1 MQYQKLAKIYE
12 ALEKTSK
19 RLEKTFIISKFLREC
34 KREEVR
40 EIVYLL
46 QGRVFAQWDDRKIG
60 MSSKL
65 LVKAIASATGE
76 QSEKVEDEWK
86 KKGDLGLVAEAL
98 VEKKKQV
105 TLFRKDLSVQKV
117 FDNISK
123 LAELEGEGTVQR
135 KIALVSELLGCAY
148 PLEAKYIVRTIAED
162 LRAGVGDSMI
172 RDSLMWAFYEPVI
185 GIMIQCGKCNEW
197 NPAVKECL
205 NCQNILEQDFGK
217 NKEKK
222 YGKEIIKFETEKE
235 AREYY
240 NNCMEELQDAFN
252 VANDFGLMAE
262 MLLVHGRKAIEH
274 LELVVGKPIK
284 VMLYPKAKNIEEGFE
299 IVGKPAMLEP
309 KLDGFR
315 VQIHRKK
322 EEIKLYTRNLEEVTI
337 QFPDV
342 VKAVRDNVHSK
353 EFILDSEVV
362 GIDPKTKRVV
372 PFQNISKRIKRKY
385 EVEILVKSLPVVV
398 NVFDVIELNGESL
411 LNQSFEER
419 RKRLKAII
427 HDEKGK
433 MELIEQV
440 ITGDVEK
447 TKKYYQE
454 CLEKGHEGIMMK
466 SIQGIYKPGKRVG
479 QGVKIKPV
487 MESLDLVIVGAEW
500 GEGKRANWLSSFIV
514 ACKDGDQL
522 KEIGKV
528 GSGLKEKAEEGV
540 SYDELTEEL
549 KKNIIQEKGREVKL
563 KPKVVVE
570 IVFEEIQQSPSYS
583 SGYALRFPRILRLR
597 EDKGVRDISTLK
609 EIEKIYQEQK

>member
-1 MQYQKLAKIYE
+1 MQYKKLAEIYE
-12 ALEKTSK
+12 ALEGTSK
-19 RLEKTFIISKFLREC
+19 RLEKTFILSKFLKEC
-34 KREEVR
+34 KREDIR

-60 MSSKL
+60 MSSRL

-76 QSEKVEDEWK
+76 QSEKIEEEWK
-86 KKGDLGLVAEAL
+86 KRGDLGLVAEAL
-98 VEKKKQV
+98 IGKKKQA
-105 TLFRKDLSVQKV
+105 TLFRKDLSVRKV
-117 FDNISK
+117 VENISK

-148 PLEAKYIVRTIAED
+148 PLEAKYIIRTIAED
-162 LRAGVGDSMI
+162 MRAGIGDSMV
-172 RDSLMWAFYEPVI
+172 RDSLLWAFYEPIV
-185 GIMIQCGKCNEW
+185 GIMIKCEKCGEW
-197 NPAVKECL
+197 NPIVKECL
-205 NCQNILEQDFGK
+205 SCKRELEQDFGK
-217 NKEKK
+217 NKERK
-222 YGKEIIKFETEKE
+222 YKEEVSKFENEKE

-240 NNCMEELQDAFN
+240 NNSLEEMQDAFN
-252 VANDFGLMAE
+252 ITNDFGLMAE
-262 MLLVHGRKAIEH
+262 MLLVHGKKALEH

-322 EEIKLYTRNLEEVTI
+322 EQIKLYTRNLENVTM

-342 VKAVRDNVHSK
+342 VKAVRDNVQSK

-362 GIDPKTKRVV
+362 GIDPKTKKVV
-372 PFQNISKRIKRKY
+372 PFQNISQRIKRKY
-385 EVEILVKSLPVVV
+385 DVETLIKSLPVIV
-398 NVFDVIELNGESL
+398 NVFDVVELNGESL
-411 LNQSFEER
+411 LNNSFEER
-419 RKRLKAII
+419 RKRLKAVI

-433 MELIEQV
+433 IELIEQV
-440 ITGDVEK
+440 ITEDLERAK
-447 TKKYYQE
+447 RYYQE

-466 SIQGIYKPGKRVG
+466 STQGIYKPGKRVG

-500 GEGKRANWLSSFIV
+500 GEGKRTKWLSSFIV
-514 ACKDGDQL
+514 ACRDGDQL

-540 SYDELTEEL
+540 SYEELTEEL
-549 KKNIIQEKGREVKL
+549 KKNIIQEKGREVKV
-563 KPKVVVE
+563 KPKIIVE
-570 IVFEEIQQSPSYS
+570 VVFEEIQQSPSYS
-583 SGYALRFPRILRLR
+583 SGYALRFPRIIRLR
-597 EDKGVRDISTLK
+597 IDKSVSDISTLK
-609 EIEKIYQEQK
+609 EISKFYQDQK